1 MSMFIEHNMLA
12 WNAGRQF
19 NIVTKAKDKK
29 TEKLSSG
36 YRINRSADD
45 AAGLAISE
53 KMRRQIRGLKA
64 GTENAQM
71 GISWVQIGEGALNEA
86 HDILHR
92 MNELSIKAQN
102 GTNTLTDRAYMEAE
116 FEQLQNELDRIST
129 TTTFNELN
137 IFEEHE
143 PVYDQI
149 SGNIDW
155 DYEEYHEV
163 LDGKNDLTITYRTEA
178 TDEAQVM
185 TIKVPPGRYTT
196 HELIDEIDDAFGID
210 SPIHMEFTDKGFC
223 RLNLEG
229 GEVMDSVTGGL
240 TYLMWDNY
248 DGGGYGTLIGTT
260 EFEKATDTLKITP
273 GQNDTMYLEV
283 ESFDPAVPMKSG
295 TIRLLGPGESEVR
308 LTKQQIMDRIN
319 AAIAGDKTYLVDGD
333 LSGIGLKASD
343 HGLSIQLGSS
353 DGIVTGFKGNM
364 FKIENAPETIYTSAF
379 YDNIQQ
385 GYVWQNPASVVGGAV
400 LTTDV
405 RDEEHNRFYIKKDVN
420 DKLVL
425 NPNPKTNAVA
435 TPITITIPEKAAT
448 ADNPTGGYTAQAMVD
463 ALNEIFEKTAGL
475 KGEVKACLVQSGSAT
490 NDTVYREKYPDEQL
504 PGTSS
509 AVGKSVGDDTVLF
522 EGIEIRTVKE
532 GPDAIVN
539 IDKAASSAYDTLFK
553 IREYNQYYSGAAGDA
568 ALTNVT
574 KWDENAYAM
583 GSKTIISD
591 ISFNDNNNQFKITL
605 RSTPNGNT
613 WFDGRFTMLP
623 DSSCDYVQDYV
634 IKLDNGSKSLST
646 IISNINTKLKATALK
661 DKNGNVVKDAKGNTV
676 YLSSKI
682 KAEADGNRVKIVET
696 EDKTLDDVNDA
707 GSNWY
712 TEIELS
718 SVGSNLGYRDIF
730 QEAYQYDVP
739 KTYVYKNGT
748 ATTFDISK
756 MTADMDIYLNGN
768 KYTIPK
774 LGSAKD
780 IYDYFSTQIPNK
792 FSDVKSEGETKTLS
806 FTVSGDGTDGT
817 PETTVVNH
825 YRAASAQGDSEERQG
840 KAGFE
845 KNAPAELELI
855 ELTVKASGNVI
866 KKGVNDAI
874 TLKLNGVE
882 KTIYLAAD
890 PSGTSYDRAGI
901 AAAMQKAIDDAFTPG
916 LAAGTES
923 GWGGARVSIDSAG
936 TIKLISRLPSD
947 KDGKQ
952 SSIETFAKGERNNS
966 FFDYLNT
973 ETIPA
978 TAGTK
983 ANCTSA
989 KKVKNSFTLTDGV
1002 DDEFVFT
1009 FTDKDGTK
1017 YNDVRLDLITGSE
1030 PSPTSL
1036 STLVSRIN
1044 QRLQDAGL
1052 YTKVE
1057 AKASGQ
1063 YLQLV
1068 TKEEGANTHVE
1079 YSTDSSGSLA
1089 PIASTIFDGA
1099 VETTTA
1105 SITLNH
1111 DVVAKTTFTGTKRFE
1126 FFLDGS
1132 KEFVDIGN
1140 WNNGSDSTSLAKR
1153 LNDAFLAKGLDVE
1166 AKLVNSSTGKR
1177 LRLTKKTAGS
1187 GSLEMKYDDG
1197 GSVMRDMFGAQ
1208 TQASLPGINVT
1219 YTGNT
1224 LKLDPLGARDILV
1237 VSSHND
1243 WGQATGLRS
1252 FSKATGYNAHTNKQG
1267 YHSPEYSQ
1275 VTSVD
1280 LSKFVND
1287 GGIELTR
1294 WNNELTFEFT
1304 STGATNTPAWK
1315 NYSIRLTESAPGTKT
1330 SIEDVRDELEKKMN
1344 KALGVADAD
1353 LNNEAKKL
1361 VKVLFDSTTK
1371 KLTIRAAKPGAQF
1384 NFDGMVSAGTYGNA
1398 ALDATNKI
1406 GGGFFHHVMCRA
1418 EKQSK
1423 PFADRVDINGD
1434 QSGDRLKQENVN
1446 IFAQGRHDLIVD
1458 PASLH
1463 LNTSDTLILDLNYI
1477 ADKDHNGKLDAAEQA
1492 DLKTIT
1498 LTLHPATKTD
1508 IWVNTSADEVV
1519 KTLREQIDVAIENWN
1534 NSAEGKASGFQLN
1547 KGMIEV
1553 DIGRHDTGIWGNK
1566 DKVAISF
1573 TMTQNPDIATPVEG
1587 YFYIDGIRGN
1597 AAYEVFYHTE
1607 GELIPAYIEGTKDI
1621 SDGVILGPDDN
1632 ELVFMVDGKMEKVD
1646 LSSLEKGKKYSAAEI
1661 VEVISNEFKRQSL
1674 PLAVAISRK
1683 GNLRISF
1690 DRMGFHSIEQVTG
1703 SARNKLF
1710 FEEHAKKRPHRE
1722 REIRVSSNEGDRI
1735 EVYSPR
1741 FSTSMLGINSICI
1754 STIEN
1759 AEKATNR
1766 LKRAIEKVS
1775 EMRNTFGAIQN
1786 RIEHTINNNRNKEE
1800 NTQAAESRIRDAD
1813 ISKEMME
1820 FSALSII
1827 QQAGQSILAQAN
1839 QSRNAMLTLL
1849 Q

>member
-1 MSMFIEHNMLA
+1 MSMLIQHNMMA

-19 NIVTKAKDKK
+19 NTVTKAKNKK
-29 TEKLSSG
+29 GEKLSSG
-36 YRINRSADD
+36 YRINRAADD
-45 AAGLAISE
+45 AAGLSISE
-53 KMRRQIRGLKA
+53 KMRRQIRGLKV
-64 GTENAQM
+64 GTENAEM

-149 SGNIDW
+149 SGNISW
-155 DYEEYHEV
+155 DYEEYHEI

-185 TIKVPPGRYTT
+185 TISVAAGRYTT
-196 HELIDEIDDAFGID
+196 HELIDAIDDAFGVD
-210 SPIHMEFTDKGFC
+210 SPIHMEFTDKGIC

-260 EFEKATDTLKITP
+260 EFEKATDRLKITP

-295 TIRLLGPGESEVR
+295 TIRLLAPGESETR
-308 LTKQQIMDRIN
+308 LTKQEIMDRIN
-319 AAIAGDKTYLVDGD
+319 AAIAGNPTYLVDGD

-364 FKIENAPETIYTSAF
+364 FKIENAPETIYSSAF

-553 IREYNQYYSGAAGDA
+553 IREYNQYYSGASGDA

-574 KWDENAYAM
+574 KVDENAYAL
-583 GSKTIISD
+583 GSKEIKSNIA
-591 ISFNDNNNQFKITL
+591 FNNNNNQFKITL

-613 WFDGRFTMLP
+613 SFDGRFTMLP

-646 IISNINTKLKATALK
+646 IISNINTKLGATALK

-682 KAEADGNRVKIVET
+682 KAEAAGNQVKIVEK

-730 QEAYQYDVP
+730 QKSYQYDVP
-739 KTYVYKNGT
+739 KTYVYKNGA

-756 MTADMDIYLNGN
+756 MTADMDIYLNGAH
-768 KYTIPK
+768 YTIPK

-780 IYDYFSTQIPNK
+780 IYDYFSTKIPNK

-817 PETTVVNH
+817 PATTVVNH

-866 KKGVNDAI
+866 TAANDAI
-874 TLKLNGVE
+874 TLKLNGRE
-882 KTIYLAAD
+882 ETIHLAH
-890 PSGTSYDRAGI
+890 GTFDRAGI
-901 AAAMQKAIDDAFTPG
+901 AKAIQDAIDDAFTPG

-952 SSIETFAKGERNNS
+952 SSIETFAKGERDNS

-983 ANCTSA
+983 ASCTSA
-989 KKVKNSFTLTDGV
+989 KKINTSFTLTDGV
-1002 DDEFVFT
+1002 DDEFVFS
-1009 FTDKDGTK
+1009 FTEKDGTQH
-1017 YNDVRLDLITGSE
+1017 NNERLDLITGSE
-1030 PSPTSL
+1030 ASPKNL
-1036 STLVSRIN
+1036 SELVARIN
-1044 QRLQDAGL
+1044 LRLKDAGL
-1052 YTKVE
+1052 DTKVE

-1068 TKEEGANTHVE
+1068 TKEEGTNTHVE
-1079 YSTDSSGSLA
+1079 YTSLGNQA
-1089 PIASTIFDGA
+1089 SIASKIFDGT
-1099 VETTTA
+1099 EEKTIA

-1140 WNNGSDSTSLAKR
+1140 WNNGSSSTSLAKR

-1177 LRLTKKTAGS
+1177 LTLTKKTAGS
-1187 GSLEMKYDDG
+1187 GSLEMSYDKG
-1197 GSVMRDMFGAQ
+1197 GSVMLDMFGEQ
-1208 TQASLPGINVT
+1208 TQASLPGIKVT
-1219 YTGNT
+1219 YKNNILT
-1224 LKLDPLGARDILV
+1224 LDPLGAKDILV

-1243 WGQATGLRS
+1243 RGEATGLRS
-1252 FSKATGYNAHTNKQG
+1252 FSKATGYHAHTNKQG

-1294 WNNELTFEFT
+1294 WNNELTFKFT

-1315 NYSIRLTESAPGTKT
+1315 DYSIRLTESAPGTKT

-1361 VKVLFDSTTK
+1361 VKVLFDPGTK
-1371 KLTIRAAKPGAQF
+1371 ELTIRAAKPGAQF
-1384 NFDGMVSAGTYGNA
+1384 KFGGMASVGTNGNDT
-1398 ALDATNKI
+1398 LNATNKI

-1508 IWVNTSADEVV
+1508 IWVDTSADEVV

-1547 KGMIEV
+1547 KGMIDV

-1661 VEVISNEFKRQSL
+1661 VEAISNEFKRQSL

-1703 SARNKLF
+1703 SARNELF
-1710 FEEHAKKRPHRE
+1710 FEEHSAKRMNKE
-1722 REIRVSSNEGDRI
+1722 RDIRVSSFEGDRLS
-1735 EVYSPR
+1735 VYSPR
-1741 FSTSMLGINSICI
+1741 FSTAMLGINSICI

-1766 LKRAIEKVS
+1766 LKEAIRKVS
-1775 EMRNTFGAIQN
+1775 DMRSTFGAIQN
-1786 RIEHTINNNRNKEE
+1786 RFEHTVNNNLNKHE
-1800 NTQAAESRIRDAD
+1800 NLQAAESRIRDAD
-1813 ISKEMME
+1813 ISKEMMD
-1820 FSALSII
+1820 FSNLSII

-1839 QSRNAMLTLL
+1839 QSRNAMLALL

>member
-1 MSMFIEHNMLA
+1 MSMLIQHNMMAL
-12 WNAGRQF
+12 NAGRQF
-19 NIVTKAKDKK
+19 NIVTNVKNKKA
-29 TEKLSSG
+29 EKLSSG
-36 YRINRSADD
+36 YRINRAADD

-53 KMRRQIRGLKA
+53 KMRRQIRGFRA
-64 GTENAQM
+64 GTENAEM

-86 HDILHR
+86 HDIMQR

-102 GTNTLTDRAYMEAE
+102 GTNTLTDRAFIQAE
-116 FEQLQNELDRIST
+116 FDQLQTELDRISD
-129 TTTFNELN
+129 TTTFNDLP

-143 PVYDQI
+143 PIYDQI
-149 SGNIDW
+149 CGNMVW
-155 DYEEYHEV
+155 DDMEIHEV
-163 LDGKNDLTITYRTEA
+163 LAGKNKLNIAYRDKAESKAQILTLE
-178 TDEAQVM
+178 
-185 TIKVPPGRYTT
+185 VPPGTYTT
-196 HELIDEIDDAFGID
+196 HELIDALDDAAGLD
-210 SPIHMEFTDKGFC
+210 GPIHVEFTGRGTC
-223 RLNLEG
+223 NLNLEN
-229 GEVMDSVTGGL
+229 GEVMDSVSGDL
-240 TYLMWDNY
+240 TYLLWDNY
-248 DGGGYGTLIGTT
+248 DGGGYGVLIGTT
-260 EFEKATDTLKITP
+260 EFEKDTDTIKITS

-319 AAIAGDKTYLVDGD
+319 AAIAGDTKYLVDGD
-333 LSGIGLKASD
+333 LSGTGLKASD

-364 FKIENAPETIYTSAF
+364 FKIENKDPIYTSAF
-379 YDNIQQ
+379 YDNIQH

-425 NPNPKTNAVA
+425 NPNPKTNAVT
-435 TPITITIPEKAAT
+435 TPITITIPQKKA
-448 ADNPTGGYTAQAMVD
+448 NPDDPTEEGYTAEDMVVE
-463 ALNEIFEKTAGL
+463 LNKIFEATTGL
-475 KGEVKACLVQSGSAT
+475 KGEVKAYLVQSGSAAD
-490 NDTVYREKYPDEQL
+490 DTVYREKYPDDQL
-504 PGTSS
+504 PGASS

-522 EGIEIRTVKE
+522 KGIEIRTVKE

-568 ALTNVT
+568 AITNVT

-583 GSKTIISD
+583 GSKTITSN
-591 ISFNDNNNQFKITL
+591 ISFTNNNNQFKITL

-613 WFDGRFTMLP
+613 SFDGRLNMLP

-634 IKLDNGSKSLST
+634 IKLDTGSKSLST
-646 IISNINTKLKATALK
+646 IISNINTKLGTTALK

-682 KAEADGNRVKIVET
+682 KAEADGNRVKIVEK

-730 QEAYQYDVP
+730 QQSYQYDVP
-739 KTYVYKNGT
+739 KTYVYKNG
-748 ATTFDISK
+748 ASTTFDISK
-756 MTADMDIYLNGN
+756 MKADMDIYLNGTH
-768 KYTIPK
+768 YTIPK
-774 LGSAKD
+774 MGSAKD
-780 IYDYFSTQIPNK
+780 IYDYFSTKIPNK

-817 PETTVVNH
+817 PATTVVNH
-825 YRAASAQGDSEERQG
+825 YGAASAQGDSEERQG

-882 KTIYLAAD
+882 KTIYLEAD
-890 PSGTSYDRAGI
+890 PLGTSYDRAGI

-923 GWGGARVSIDSAG
+923 GWGGARVSIDSSG

-952 SSIETFAKGERNNS
+952 SSIETFAKGARNNS

-983 ANCTSA
+983 ASCTSA
-989 KKVKNSFTLTDGV
+989 KKVKTSFTLTDGV
-1002 DDEFVFT
+1002 NDEFVFS
-1009 FTDKDGTK
+1009 FTEKDGTQH
-1017 YNDVRLDLITGSE
+1017 NNLRLDLITGSE
-1030 PSPTSL
+1030 TSPTSL

-1044 QRLQDAGL
+1044 KRLQDEGL
-1052 YTKVE
+1052 DTKVE

-1079 YSTDSSGSLA
+1079 YTSDSSGSPA
-1089 PIASTIFDGA
+1089 PIALQIFDGA
-1099 VETTTA
+1099 EEKTTA
-1105 SITLNH
+1105 KITLNY
-1111 DVVAKTTFTGTKRFE
+1111 DFKSSANYTGTKKFQ
-1126 FFLDGS
+1126 FKLDGNLVD
-1132 KEFVDIGN
+1132 VDIGKWSN
-1140 WNNGSDSTSLAKR
+1140 ADGLVGN
-1153 LNDAFLAKGLDVE
+1153 LNAAFIAKGLDVE
-1166 AKLVNSSTGKR
+1166 ASRSGN
-1177 LRLTKKTAGS
+1177 RLTLKKKTAGS
-1187 GSLEMKYDDG
+1187 GSLEMSYDDG
-1197 GSVMRDMFGAQ
+1197 GSVMLDMFGEQ
-1208 TQASLPGINVT
+1208 TQASLPGIKVT
-1219 YTGNT
+1219 YSGNILT
-1224 LKLDPLGARDILV
+1224 LDPLGAKDILV
-1237 VSSHND
+1237 VPSHND
-1243 WGQATGLRS
+1243 RGEATGLRS

-1267 YHSPEYSQ
+1267 YHSPEYSK

-1304 STGATNTPAWK
+1304 STGATNTPTWK
-1315 NYSIRLTESAPGTKT
+1315 KYGIRLTESAPGTKT

-1361 VKVLFDSTTK
+1361 VKVLFDPATK

-1384 NFDGMVSAGTYGNA
+1384 KFGGMVSAGTYGNA
-1398 ALDATNKI
+1398 ALNATNKI

-1418 EKQSK
+1418 EEQSK

-1446 IFAQGRHDLIVD
+1446 IFAQGRHDLIFD

-1477 ADKDHNGKLDAAEQA
+1477 ADKDHNGQLDAAEKA

-1508 IWVNTSADEVV
+1508 IWVDTSADEVV

-1566 DKVAISF
+1566 DKVAVSF
-1573 TMTQNPDIATPVEG
+1573 TMTQDPDIATPVEG

-1621 SDGVILGPDDN
+1621 RDGVILGPDDN
-1632 ELVFMVDGKMEKVD
+1632 ELFFMVDGKMEKVD
-1646 LSSLEKGKKYSAAEI
+1646 LSSLEKGKKYSAEEI
-1661 VEVISNEFKRQSL
+1661 VEAISNEFKKQSL
-1674 PLAVAISRK
+1674 PLAVAISKK

-1690 DRMGFHSIEQVTG
+1690 DRMGFHRIEQVTG
-1703 SARNKLF
+1703 SARNELF
-1710 FEEHAKKRPHRE
+1710 FEEHFDKRLDQE
-1722 REIRVSSNEGDRI
+1722 RGIRISSNEGDRI
-1735 EVYSPR
+1735 ELYSPR
-1741 FSTSMLGINSICI
+1741 FSTMMLNINSICV
-1754 STIEN
+1754 STVEN

-1766 LKRAIEKVS
+1766 LKEAITKVS

-1786 RIEHTINNNRNKEE
+1786 RIEHAINNNRNKEE

-1813 ISKEMME
+1813 ISTEMVD
-1820 FSALSII
+1820 FSNLSII
-1827 QQAGQSILAQAN
+1827 QQAGQAILAQAN
-1839 QSRNAMLTLL
+1839 QSRQGMLSLL
-1849 Q
+1849 G